1 MIFVGALNHNSAFN
15 LLRGGFMVIKSKVAL
30 AYEEGLFRFGIIS
43 ELLSRPPDEGELA
56 TRLREIAEKSFTQP
70 WNKEI
75 INISV
80 RTLERWYAAAR
91 KNLHPS
97 EILQPKLRTDR
108 GESRS
113 LTEEHRS
120 HLTDFR
126 LKYPSWSIQLMYD
139 NFVLIPFKI
148 NAPSYST
155 VLRYFHNLGF
165 FSNKSNGKKNK
176 KKEVRSFEVE
186 FVGQLWHMDFHKGS
200 RMITNEKGEFQQ
212 AICMAIIDDKS
223 RLICHAQWFVNET
236 AEVLVHGFI
245 QAILKRGLPRA
256 FYTDNGSAMKAE
268 ELAAGLN
275 VLGIKQEKTLP
286 YSPYMNGKQESFWQ
300 PLEGRLM
307 KMLPKYKRLS
317 LDVLNAVTQAW
328 VEQDYHV
335 KIHSEIKEKPLD
347 RFFNSK
353 SVLRPSPEY
362 NDLKH
367 SFRMVIIRT
376 VRKTDATVT
385 IDGIRFQI
393 PQCYAH
399 MDSVLL
405 RYARWDLGE
414 AEILCPDTQ
423 KSIYLIYPLNKL
435 ANSNAVR
442 KDIEEKLPLQ
452 QSLSSEDENEFLDLK
467 THQLPPLLAHC
478 LEKYAKQYPL
488 SGYIPLQ
495 KNEEKINE

>member
-1 MIFVGALNHNSAFN
+1 
-15 LLRGGFMVIKSKVAL
+15 MVVKIKVSH
-30 AYEEGLFRFGIIS
+30 AYEQGLFRYGIIS
-43 ELLSRPPDEGELA
+43 ELLSRPPELGGLA
-56 TRLREIAEKSFTQP
+56 TRLREMSKKTYVKP
-70 WNKEI
+70 WNNEPVT
-75 INISV
+75 ISV
-80 RTLERWYAAAR
+80 RTLERWYFAAR
-91 KNLHPS
+91 KNLRPS
-97 EILQPKLRTDR
+97 EILQPKLRADR

-113 LTEEHRS
+113 LTEEHKS
-120 HLTDFR
+120 NLTDFR

-155 VLRYFHNLGF
+155 VLRYFHHLGF
-165 FSNKSNGKKNK
+165 FSNKSIGKKNK

-186 FVGQLWHMDFHKGS
+186 YVGQLWHMDFHKGS
-200 RMITNEKGEFQQ
+200 RMITNEKGEYQQ

-245 QAILKRGLPRA
+245 QAILKRGLPRT

-268 ELAAGLN
+268 ELTAGLA
-275 VLGIKQEKTLP
+275 VLSIKQEKTLP

-335 KIHSEIKEKPLD
+335 KIHSEINEKPLD

-353 SVLRPSPEY
+353 DVLRASPEY
-362 NDLKH
+362 NYLKH
-367 SFRMVIIRT
+367 SFRMIIERT
-376 VRKTDATVT
+376 VRKTDATIT

-399 MDSVLL
+399 MDSILL

-414 AEILCPDTQ
+414 AEILCSDTQ
-423 KSIYLIYPLNKL
+423 KSLCLIYPLNKL
-435 ANSNAVR
+435 ANSTAIR
-442 KDIEEKLPLQ
+442 KDIEEKLTIQ
-452 QSLSSEDENEFLDLK
+452 QVPTIEDENEFLDLK
-467 THQLPPLLAHC
+467 NHQLPPLLAHC

-495 KNEEKINE
+495 KKEKKTDE